1 MLLFKTTCRYSLL
14 LLFTALVSSNIVH
27 AQDSKE
33 ERIAAQA
40 AAVKNLIE
48 SKNYVFVPTSVSPQS
63 GRTRQLTSSYFLKI
77 SKDTV
82 ESDLPYFGR
91 AYTAP
96 INSSDAGI
104 NFTSTNFEYTETLG
118 KKGAWNITIK
128 LKDQTQAREMNLTI
142 FSNGRTDLIVSS
154 NSRQSISFSGDI
166 GPGK

>member
-1 MLLFKTTCRYSLL
+1 MGLFKATCRYSLTV
-14 LLFTALVSSNIVH
+14 LFIALISSTV
-27 AQDSKE
+27 AYSQDSKE

-40 AAVKNLIE
+40 AAVKSLIE

-82 ESDLPYFGR
+82 VSDLPYFGR
-91 AYTAP
+91 AYVAP

-104 NFTSTNFEYTETLG
+104 NFTSTEFDYTETLG

-154 NSRQSISFSGDI
+154 NNRQSISFSGDI
-166 GPGK
+166 KAK